1 MVALGNRGEPRV
13 TEDQQGNTGRGVP
26 RLVVLAGLLVL
37 ALAGALLLGDRLSL
51 EALAERREELTGFRD
66 AHYGLAV
73 AGFMAVYAGLVTL
86 SLPGATVMTLTG
98 GLLFGVFP
106 GTFINVGAAG
116 TGAVALFLL
125 ARWGAGNAAER
136 LAAAGPSA
144 HKLMAGLREN
154 EWSVLFI
161 MRLVPLVP
169 FFVTNLAAATLDVR
183 LHRFV
188 ISTFLG
194 ILPGAWVYTSV
205 GAGLGEVFAA
215 GGQPDLGAIFRPGVL
230 IPLLALAAL
239 AALPMLLR
247 GRMKG
252 DAA

>member
-1 MVALGNRGEPRV
+1 VGEGRG
-13 TEDQQGNTGRGVP
+13 GITGRG
-26 RLVVLAGLLVL
+26 RARFALLAGMAAL

-51 EALAERREELTGFRD
+51 EALAERRQDLTGFRD
-66 AHYGLAV
+66 RHYGLTV
-73 AGFMAVYAGLVTL
+73 AGFMALYAGLVTL

-98 GLLFGVFP
+98 GLLFGAFP

-116 TGAVALFLL
+116 SGAVALFLL
-125 ARWGAGNAAER
+125 ARWGAGDAAER
-136 LAAAGPSA
+136 LAMAGPA
-144 HKLMAGLREN
+144 ARKLMAGLKDN

-169 FFVTNLAAATLDVR
+169 FFLANVGAAALNVR

-215 GGQPDLGAIFRPGVL
+215 GGQPDLGVIFRPGVL

-247 GRMKG
+247 GRLKG
-252 DAA
+252 STE

>member
-1 MVALGNRGEPRV
+1 MVAVRQFQEWRV
-13 TEDQQGNTGRGVP
+13 TGGQQGKTGRRVA
-26 RLVVLAGLLVL
+26 RVAVLAGLAVL
-37 ALAGALLLGDRLSL
+37 AVAGALLLGDRIGLD
-51 EALAERREELTGFRD
+51 ALADRRQELIGFRD
-66 AHYGLAV
+66 SHYGLTV
-73 AGFMAVYAGLVTL
+73 AGFMAVYAGIVSL

-106 GTFINVGAAG
+106 GTFIHAGAAG
-116 TGAVALFLL
+116 TGAVALFLP

-136 LAAAGPSA
+136 LAAAGPAA
-144 HKLMAGLREN
+144 HRLMAGLRQN
-154 EWSVLFI
+154 EWSVLFV

-169 FFVTNLAAATLDVR
+169 FFVTNLAAATLAVR

-247 GRMKG
+247 ARRKG

>member
-1 MVALGNRGEPRV
+1 MVALGNPGGPRV
-13 TEDQQGNTGRGVP
+13 TEEQQGNTGRGVP

-37 ALAGALLLGDRLSL
+37 ALAGALLLADRVSV
-51 EALAERREELTGFRD
+51 EALADRRDDLTGFRD

-73 AGFMAVYAGLVTL
+73 AGFIAVYAGLVAL

-125 ARWGAGNAAER
+125 ALWGAGNAAER
-136 LAAAGPSA
+136 LAAAGPA
-144 HKLMAGLREN
+144 AGRLIVGLREN
-154 EWSVLFI
+154 EWSVLFV

-169 FFVTNLAAATLDVR
+169 FFVTNLAAATLGVQ

-247 GRMKG
+247 ARQKG
-252 DAA
+252 DAT

>member
-1 MVALGNRGEPRV
+1 V
-13 TEDQQGNTGRGVP
+13 TEEQQGNTGRGVP

-37 ALAGALLLGDRLSL
+37 ALAGALLLADRVSV
-51 EALAERREELTGFRD
+51 EALADRRDDLTGFRD

-73 AGFMAVYAGLVTL
+73 AGFIAVYAGLVAL

-136 LAAAGPSA
+136 LAAAGPA
-144 HKLMAGLREN
+144 AGRLIVGLREN
-154 EWSVLFI
+154 EWSVLFV

-169 FFVTNLAAATLDVR
+169 FFVTNLAAATLGVQ

-247 GRMKG
+247 ARQKG
-252 DAA
+252 DAT

>member
-1 MVALGNRGEPRV
+1 MVALGNPREPRV
-13 TEDQQGNTGRGVP
+13 TEDQQGNTRRGIP
-26 RLVVLAGLLVL
+26 RLAVLAGLLVL
-37 ALAGALLLGDRLSL
+37 ALAGALLLGDRLTL
-51 EALAERREELTGFRD
+51 EALADRREELTGFRD
-66 AHYGLAV
+66 SHFGLTV

-125 ARWGAGNAAER
+125 ARWGAGNTAER
-136 LAAAGPSA
+136 LAAAGPAASR
-144 HKLMAGLREN
+144 LMAGLKKN
-154 EWSVLFI
+154 EWSVLFL
-161 MRLVPLVP
+161 MRLIPLVP
-169 FFVTNLAAATLDVR
+169 FFLANITAATLGVP

-205 GAGLGEVFAA
+205 GAGLGDVFAA

-239 AALPMLLR
+239 AALPMLVR
-247 GRMKG
+247 SRQKG

>member
-1 MVALGNRGEPRV
+1 MGER
-13 TEDQQGNTGRGVP
+13 QGGITGRS
-26 RLVVLAGLLVL
+26 RARIALLAGMAAL

-51 EALAERREELTGFRD
+51 ESLAERRQELTGFRD
-66 AHYGLAV
+66 RHYGLAV
-73 AGFMAVYAGLVTL
+73 AGFMALYAGLVTL

-98 GLLFGVFP
+98 GLLFGAFP
-106 GTFINVGAAG
+106 GTFINAGAAG

-136 LAAAGPSA
+136 LATAGPA
-144 HKLMAGLREN
+144 ARKLMAGLKDN

-169 FFVTNLAAATLDVR
+169 FFLANVGAAALNVR

-215 GGQPDLGAIFRPGVL
+215 GGQPDLGVIFRPAVL

-247 GRMKG
+247 GRLKG
-252 DAA
+252 NAE